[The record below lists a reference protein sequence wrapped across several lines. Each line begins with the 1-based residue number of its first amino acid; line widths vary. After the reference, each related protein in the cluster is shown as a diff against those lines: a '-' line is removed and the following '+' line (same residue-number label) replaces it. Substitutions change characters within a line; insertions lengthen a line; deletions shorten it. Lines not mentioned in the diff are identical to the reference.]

1 MKKVSIIVPIYN
13 VELYLRKCLDSI
25 INQSYSNLEIIL
37 IDDGSTD
44 RSGEIC
50 DEYSKLDNRIIVI
63 HNNNKG
69 VSYSRNYGIR
79 LSTGKYILFIDSDD
93 TVDKNYVYY
102 LLMGNKDDKYDIVY
116 CGIRDIFE
124 YKKKCIIKDRLIKE
138 KLLSGELKK
147 DYYFLIDLLRVSV
160 IKLYNADII
169 KKYDISK
176 YIRKLLKERSI
187 FTKCKGDIMERS
199 LKVYQKMKKIW
210 NIKVSGNQEK
220 LKAYQM
226 VYTIPYGISE
236 NFFLGFLGFFGS
248 FSKSYMCI
256 VIFSA
261 SFFYFIYKE
270 KKRQRVCFVLKEIEK
285 ELLEE
290 N

>member
-1 MKKVSIIVPIYN
+1 MTFLFY
-13 VELYLRKCLDSI
+13 EYLAKSP
-25 INQSYSNLEIIL
+25 
-37 IDDGSTD
+37 
-44 RSGEIC
+44 
-50 DEYSKLDNRIIVI
+50 
-63 HNNNKG
+63 
-69 VSYSRNYGIR
+69 SRN
-79 LSTGKYILFIDSDD
+79 
-93 TVDKNYVYY
+93 
-102 LLMGNKDDKYDIVY
+102 
-116 CGIRDIFE
+116 
-124 YKKKCIIKDRLIKE
+124 KKCQFKQK
-138 KLLSGELKK
+138 S
-147 DYYFLIDLLRVSV
+147 FS
-160 IKLYNADII
+160 II

-187 FTKCKGDIMERS
+187 FTKCKGDIMERN

-256 VIFSA
+256 VIFSV
-261 SFFYFIYKE
+261 SFCYFIYKE